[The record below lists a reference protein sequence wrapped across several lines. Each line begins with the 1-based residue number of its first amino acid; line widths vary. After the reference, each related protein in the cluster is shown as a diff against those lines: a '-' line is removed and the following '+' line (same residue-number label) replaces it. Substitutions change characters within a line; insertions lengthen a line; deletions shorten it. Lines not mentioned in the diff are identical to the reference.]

1 MRKWWL
7 LFIPFM
13 SFAQT
18 VTLTPI
24 GNAGVSSIDVEVEHY
39 TPGGTTGTITS
50 VTSNI
55 PADRGQTSNV
65 IFSTAN
71 SDQGSVGITFPSGY
85 GYTIGTTNYTTAT
98 FHANAW
104 IAFPSSTYNGYNSS
118 ASAPNVSTIHFTSVD
133 NGSTDNNMSHVS
145 WETYTDATY
154 GDVYRL
160 RYEGSYKYNVSGIN
174 TKIDLYF
181 FKNDLNKCMIVLRQ
195 FLADGSNQEQIGL
208 SNGSTWLA
216 SNMITNATYSNGVAF
231 MIDNASTT
239 GTWSSQGIKTTN
251 AAGQVTFTNSSNLTY
266 RVTIDVSN
274 EPSIM
279 SDAEMDYLMYMKA
292 GIQDLTDWDYY
303 TCDIDGSTVF
313 DWTDILD
320 GYTNWTN
327 GLYHNSYIFTQAD
340 RNTIVGNPTTNYT
353 SAIPPVQQI
362 TVTNQNQFYIVAKG
376 KHKTTISNLNKVQ

>member
-313 DWTDILD
+313 DWTDVLD
-320 GYTNWTN
+320 GYNNWTN
-327 GLYHNSYIFTQAD
+327 GLYHNSYIFTQTD
-340 RNTIVGNPTTNYT
+340 RNTIVGSPTTNHT
-353 SAIPPVQQI
+353 STIPPVQQI

-376 KHKTTISNLNKVQ
+376 KHKTTISNLNKIQ

>member
-13 SFAQT
+13 SFGQT
-18 VTLTPI
+18 ITLTPI
-24 GNAGVSSIDVEVEHY
+24 GGAGVSSIDVQVEHY

-55 PADRGQTSNV
+55 PTDRGQASNV
-65 IFSTAN
+65 IWTTAN

-104 IAFPSSTYNGYNSS
+104 MAFPSSTYSGYNSS

-239 GTWSSQGIKTTN
+239 GTWTSQGVKTTN

-266 RVTIDVSN
+266 RVTIDVAN

-279 SDAEMDYLMYMKA
+279 SNAEMDYLMYMKA
-292 GIQDLTDWDYY
+292 AIQDLTDWDYY
-303 TCDIDGSTVF
+303 TCDVDGSTVF
-313 DWTDILD
+313 DWTDVLD
-320 GYTNWTN
+320 GYNNWTN
-327 GLYHNSYIFTQAD
+327 GLYHDSYIFTQAD
-340 RNTIVGNPTTNYT
+340 RNTIVGTPTTNYT
-353 SAIPPVQQI
+353 STIPPVQQI

-376 KHKTTISNLNKVQ
+376 KHKTTISNLNKIQ